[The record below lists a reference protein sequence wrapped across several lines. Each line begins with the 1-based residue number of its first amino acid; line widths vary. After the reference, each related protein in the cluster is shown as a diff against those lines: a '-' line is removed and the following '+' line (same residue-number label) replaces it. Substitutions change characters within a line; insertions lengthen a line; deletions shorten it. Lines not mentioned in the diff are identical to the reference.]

1 MPDALYYLAQWS
13 NKLGITEDTIK
24 AFAIATTTEPENMLG
39 YDSWDGMASD
49 EKIDSSFNLIR
60 YFKENAD
67 AFDLFKEQLA
77 ERFQHQDLL
86 GKTPYNPI
94 EGMVLDIMMLAY
106 PYDTWDDDFDKDDY
120 LTQTFIHKSAEE
132 EIEEITQDVK
142 NLLGRDI
149 IPQKRKTSNGLK
161 RKLKLPSVP

>member
-1 MPDALYYLAQWS
+1 
-13 NKLGITEDTIK
+13 
-24 AFAIATTTEPENMLG
+24 
-39 YDSWDGMASD
+39 MASD
-49 EKIDSSFNLIR
+49 EKIDSSFNLIT
-60 YFKENAD
+60 YFKENSN

-77 ERFQHQDLL
+77 ERFQHQNLL
-86 GKTPYNPI
+86 KADEDDDRPHNPI
-94 EGMVLDIMMLAY
+94 EAMVLDIMMLAY

-149 IPQKRKTSNGLK
+149 IPKKEKQATD
-161 RKLKLPSVP
+161 